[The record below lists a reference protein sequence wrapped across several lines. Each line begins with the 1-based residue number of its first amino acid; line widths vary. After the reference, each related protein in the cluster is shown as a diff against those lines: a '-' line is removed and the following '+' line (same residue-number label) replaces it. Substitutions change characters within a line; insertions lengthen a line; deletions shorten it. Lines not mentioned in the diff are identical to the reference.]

1 MNIIKPLMAIEEQNE
16 GGQSSFPS
24 SPAPRQGQAN
34 ISPVPL
40 ALSPG
45 TGPGPAEPLHCRSWG
60 QHSGAE
66 CGAVTSRHRFG
77 VIRLVLIQ
85 LQKFGKH
92 FVNNPRPGRVM
103 LSQSGSSEPVTFP
116 ALTPF
121 SLMRESPDALQ
132 QSQTHPGL
140 LRRGR
145 KGRPK
150 HWEVFE

>member
-77 VIRLVLIQ
+77 VIWLVLIQ

-92 FVNNPRPGRVM
+92 FVNNPRPGSDAFPERVFRAGDI
-103 LSQSGSSEPVTFP
+103 S
-116 ALTPF
+116 
-121 SLMRESPDALQ
+121 SPDAVLFNAGI
-132 QSQTHPGL
+132 S
-140 LRRGR
+140 GR
-145 KGRPK
+145 FAAESNPPRFAAEG
-150 HWEVFE
+150 EEGEAEALGGF